1 VSPKKKKLR
10 KSPGR
15 LYHVIRRYGLDDIDK
30 NELKK
35 YFPTHKKKKKEVL
48 NKYIWYKLSMKR
60 KFNTKYHLGQV

>member
-35 YFPTHKKKKKEVL
+35 YFPAHKKKKRSSK
-48 NKYIWYKLSMKR
+48 
-60 KFNTKYHLGQV
+60 